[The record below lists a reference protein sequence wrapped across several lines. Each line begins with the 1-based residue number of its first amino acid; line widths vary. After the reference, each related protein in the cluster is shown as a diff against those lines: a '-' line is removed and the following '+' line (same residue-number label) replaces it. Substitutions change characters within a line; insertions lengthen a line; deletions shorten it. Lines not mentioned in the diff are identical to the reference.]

1 MEALFFWE
9 GAGSRPIGSGSVKRM
24 VARDALLQ
32 ARFLI
37 ASRQVVV
44 CEPNAVLLCQA
55 EASANT
61 GLPREKVATTGE
73 ILATASAEQLAAT
86 SIILASSPVTGHW
99 RLP

>member
-1 MEALFFWE
+1 MEALLFW
-9 GAGSRPIGSGSVKRM
+9 GRAGSRPIESGSVKRV

-32 ARFLI
+32 AQAPI
-37 ASRQVVV
+37 TSRQLVV

-55 EASANT
+55 EASAKT

-73 ILATASAEQLAAT
+73 IRATASAEQLAAT

-99 RLP
+99 R